1 MDISALD
8 VFEYISL
15 GQYKDMTIEYKLSD
29 TDKGDILFEAILD
42 NTAVLNYHDQQVDYY
57 YNQIKA
63 KYIYLAKS
71 ENETYESL
79 LSYLGITEADI
90 LAEAKRMTLG
100 DLARE
105 AIYKLEGIELSEKE
119 KAENYDVY
127 VRIFTEMYGY
137 TEDYVRS
144 NLTDE
149 IYETMRYDKMIEKL
163 ILMNEFVVIE

>member
-1 MDISALD
+1 M
-8 VFEYISL
+8 
-15 GQYKDMTIEYKLSD
+15 
-29 TDKGDILFEAILD
+29 
-42 NTAVLNYHDQQVDYY
+42 
-57 YNQIKA
+57 
-63 KYIYLAKS
+63 AKS